1 MSTTTF
7 TFKQDELVCL
17 GERYPSKILTVKT
30 ECSDLDAHEMLD
42 LFKDFMVGCGYA
54 EKSFYD
60 ACETATQDNPY
71 AKSRNRPS
79 VEQTD
84 EIRHSW
90 HEGVINPQS
99 YTKEEVRNE
108 YPDNINY

>member
-7 TFKQDELVCL
+7 TYKQDELVCL

-30 ECSDLDAHEMLD
+30 DCSDLDAHEMLD

-60 ACETATQDNPY
+60 ACETAADENNPY
-71 AKSRNRPS
+71 RKGGNRYEMGE
-79 VEQTD
+79 VKRQEETF
-84 EIRHSW
+84 HS
-90 HEGVINPQS
+90 GATGAVGSTNPDTS
-99 YTKEEVRNE
+99 WN
-108 YPDNINY
+108 PC

>member
-7 TFKQDELVCL
+7 TYKQDELVCA

-30 ECSDLDAHEMLD
+30 DCSDLDAHEILD

-60 ACETATQDNPY
+60 ACYEAIQENPRYRSGDGSKLGETNKTEEGYQD
-71 AKSRNRPS
+71 
-79 VEQTD
+79 
-84 EIRHSW
+84 
-90 HEGVINPQS
+90 S
-99 YTKEEVRNE
+99 YR
-108 YPDNINY
+108 YPTGM

>member
-7 TFKQDELVCL
+7 TYKQDELVCL

-30 ECSDLDAHEMLD
+30 DCSDLDAHEMLD

-60 ACETATQDNPY
+60 ACETAADENNPY
-71 AKSRNRPS
+71 RKGGNRYEMGE
-79 VEQTD
+79 VKRQEETF
-84 EIRHSW
+84 HS
-90 HEGVINPQS
+90 GATNPDTS
-99 YTKEEVRNE
+99 WN
-108 YPDNINY
+108 PC

>member
-1 MSTTTF
+1 
-7 TFKQDELVCL
+7 
-17 GERYPSKILTVKT
+17 
-30 ECSDLDAHEMLD
+30 MLD

-90 HEGVINPQS
+90 HEGAINPQG

>member
-17 GERYPSKILTVKT
+17 GERYPGKTLTIKT
-30 ECSDLDAHEMLD
+30 DCSDLDAHELLDIFKSFML
-42 LFKDFMVGCGYA
+42 GCGYA

-60 ACETATQDNPY
+60 ACYEACQEHPRYRQSGNGS
-71 AKSRNRPS
+71 KL
-79 VEQTD
+79 EQTD

-90 HEGVINPQS
+90 GTIPTPEENS
-99 YTKEEVRNE
+99 YQDPYK
-108 YPDNINY
+108 YPTGM

>member
-7 TFKQDELVCL
+7 TYKQDELVCA

-30 ECSDLDAHEMLD
+30 DCSDLDAHEMLD

-60 ACETATQDNPY
+60 ACESAADENNPY
-71 AKSRNRPS
+71 RKGGNRYEMGEVKRQEES
-79 VEQTD
+79 F
-84 EIRHSW
+84 HS
-90 HEGVINPQS
+90 GATGNPNTS
-99 YTKEEVRNE
+99 WN
-108 YPDNINY
+108 PC

>member
-7 TFKQDELVCL
+7 TYKQDELVCA

-30 ECSDLDAHEMLD
+30 DCSDLDAHEMLD

-60 ACETATQDNPY
+60 ACETAADQNNPY
-71 AKSRNRPS
+71 RKGGNRYEMGEVKRQEEPF
-79 VEQTD
+79 
-84 EIRHSW
+84 HS
-90 HEGVINPQS
+90 GATGAVGSTNPN
-99 YTKEEVRNE
+99 TGWN
-108 YPDNINY
+108 PC

>member
-7 TFKQDELVCL
+7 TYKQDELVCV

-30 ECSDLDAHEMLD
+30 DCSDLDAHEMLD

-60 ACETATQDNPY
+60 ACETAADENNPY
-71 AKSRNRPS
+71 RKGGNRYEMGEVKRREETFHSGATGNPN
-79 VEQTD
+79 TD
-84 EIRHSW
+84 W
-90 HEGVINPQS
+90 NPC
-99 YTKEEVRNE
+99 
-108 YPDNINY
+108 